1 MNEKKD
7 DCAAC
12 SYAGIR
18 RFDGNVRHRGYWI
31 EVIREKGVKGR

>member
-1 MNEKKD
+1 MDGGRMNEKKD

-18 RFDGNVRHRGYWI
+18 RFDGNVEHR
-31 EVIREKGVKGR
+31 